1 MSIIRHTPISLTDV
15 IKDSNLIV
23 EVQCAGPFREEIPVK
38 DRSGKAPAPPF
49 IKKGFI
55 FNVQKVLKNTTTTST
70 IPETIQVPDE
80 NWRRFLSQ
88 HNEQYA
94 GASGRSYHVREYETD
109 VPSVEEAKI
118 LFLNYFQD
126 MYDFTAKDSFESM
139 DALEKIEKLMAA
151 KQR

>member
-1 MSIIRHTPISLTDV
+1 MSIIQHTPISLTDV

-23 EVQCAGPFREEIPVK
+23 EVQCTGPFTEEIPVK
-38 DRSGKAPAPPF
+38 DRNGKTSAPPF
-49 IKKGFI
+49 IKKGFM
-55 FNVQKVLKNTTTTST
+55 FNVTKVLKNTTAAKV

-94 GASGRSYHVREYETD
+94 GSPSKSYNVREYETE
-109 VPSVEEAKI
+109 VPSPKEAKI
-118 LFLNYFQD
+118 LFLSYFQD
-126 MYDFTAKDSFESM
+126 MYDFTAQDSFESM
-139 DALEKIEKLMAA
+139 AALEKIEKLMAA